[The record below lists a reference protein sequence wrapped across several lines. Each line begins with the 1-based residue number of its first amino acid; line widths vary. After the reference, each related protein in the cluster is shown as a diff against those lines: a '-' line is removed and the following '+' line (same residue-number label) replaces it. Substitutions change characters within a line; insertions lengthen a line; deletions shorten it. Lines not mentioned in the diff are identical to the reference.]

1 MTTRREHPLGRA
13 PADTSADAWHAQLAM
28 FRRFGGTQRLA
39 IALRLTGLARETTR
53 AGIRARH
60 PEYGDG
66 EVRRAF
72 FRLLHGDAAALSVW
86 PGPRLLEP

>member
-1 MTTRREHPLGRA
+1 MA
-13 PADTSADAWHAQLAM
+13 PADTSADAWLAQLAM
-28 FRRFGGTQRLA
+28 LRRLGGTQRLA
-39 IALRLTGLARETTR
+39 IALRLTSLARETTR

-72 FRLLHGDAAALSVW
+72 FRLLHGDQAALSVW
-86 PGPRLLEP
+86 PGRELLEP

>member
-1 MTTRREHPLGRA
+1 VTTPREYPLGRA
-13 PADTSADAWHAQLAM
+13 PADTSADAWHAQLTM
-28 FRRFGGTQRLA
+28 LRRFGGTQRLA

-86 PGPRLLEP
+86 PGHELLEP